1 MSDRTERQLLRRWIT
16 LIAITGTSVVA
27 VRFAGGMAG
36 LALVLCLA
44 MLKTRFVVLDFM
56 GLRHNRTMARAL
68 VGWCL
73 VLAVLAVLKA
83 VIVAFAGS

>member
-1 MSDRTERQLLRRWIT
+1 MIDRTERQLLRRWIT
-16 LIAITGTSVVA
+16 LIAITGTSVAA

-44 MLKTRFVVLDFM
+44 TLKTRFVVLDFM

-68 VGWCL
+68 VGWGV
-73 VLAVLAVLKA
+73 VLAVSAALKD
-83 VIVAFAGS
+83 VIIAFASG